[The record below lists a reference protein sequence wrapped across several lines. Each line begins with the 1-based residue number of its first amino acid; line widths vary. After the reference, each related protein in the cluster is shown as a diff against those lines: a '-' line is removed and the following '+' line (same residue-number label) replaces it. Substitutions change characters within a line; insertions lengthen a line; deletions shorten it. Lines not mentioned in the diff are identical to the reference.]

1 MAFPGST
8 RAPMKDSV
16 FISFSE
22 YEMNCD
28 HLNSKNVSLFNISKV
43 YNLDAMERNLDIS
56 VPLLCLSLE

>member
-1 MAFPGST
+1 
-8 RAPMKDSV
+8 MKDFV

-22 YEMNCD
+22 YEMNRD

>member
-1 MAFPGST
+1 
-8 RAPMKDSV
+8 MKDFV
-16 FISFSE
+16 FISSSE

-28 HLNSKNVSLFNISKV
+28 HLNSKNVPLFNISKV